1 MAAPE
6 ERRWIDSNNK
16 KEQQRLSQQLRVRRQ
31 PADNDDDI
39 RRGAATCAHAY
50 LGVAHVARQSDHFLR
65 VLLRDAAFVRVILWT
80 VCGPGCVGWDGSFRA
95 RSMCY
100 SCWQCWPQTSHFTN
114 CAHFRRLHTSQLFF
128 FRHARAETRARAPAA
143 RGRAP
148 ARPGRRRRAP
158 PRLGSNLKKVY
169 AM

>member
-6 ERRWIDSNNK
+6 ERRWIDSNKKK

-31 PADNDDDI
+31 PAGNDDDI

-80 VCGPGCVGWDGSFRA
+80 VCGPGCVGWDGSFIGS
-95 RSMCY
+95 SM
-100 SCWQCWPQTSHFTN
+100 
-114 CAHFRRLHTSQLFF
+114 
-128 FRHARAETRARAPAA
+128 
-143 RGRAP
+143 
-148 ARPGRRRRAP
+148 
-158 PRLGSNLKKVY
+158 
-169 AM
+169 

>member
-6 ERRWIDSNNK
+6 ERRWIDSNQK

-31 PADNDDDI
+31 PAGNDDDI

-80 VCGPGCVGWDGSFRA
+80 VCGPSGVCGMRDGSFSDFGSSICA
-95 RSMCY
+95 KFM
-100 SCWQCWPQTSHFTN
+100 CWQ
-114 CAHFRRLHTSQLFF
+114 
-128 FRHARAETRARAPAA
+128 
-143 RGRAP
+143 
-148 ARPGRRRRAP
+148 
-158 PRLGSNLKKVY
+158 
-169 AM
+169 